1 MKSQRML
8 CALLA
13 MVSVAAMSV
22 PAHAA
27 GWYVGAG
34 IGGGHAVDA
43 DSNVLSTISVLSNGG
58 VPVAGSYDSS
68 QSVLQLFGGFRFNRY
83 FAAEA
88 GYINFGRYTLNG
100 LAAANGG
107 YVAVSATD
115 HVDALY
121 VAAVGSIPIN
131 RVVSVFGKLGLASS
145 QDRESC
151 FVSGAFCPSES
162 DSGTEPMVGLGVEF
176 PFTPARWRAHWAMR
190 VEYDSYSNIGNSSNE
205 YTAGTF
211 DTLTANGVYQF

>member
-8 CALLA
+8 CTILA
-13 MVSVAAMSV
+13 MVSAAAMSV

-43 DSNVLSTISVLSNGG
+43 DSNVFSTISVLSNGG
-58 VPVAGSYDSS
+58 VPIASSYDSS
-68 QSVLQLFGGFRFNRY
+68 RSVFQLFGGFRFNPY

-88 GYINFGRYTLNG
+88 GYIDFGRYTLNG
-100 LAAANGG
+100 LAAAGGG

-121 VAAVGSIPIN
+121 AAAVGSLPIN
-131 RVVSVFGKLGLASS
+131 QTISVFGKLGLASS

-162 DSGTEPMVGLGVEF
+162 DSGIEPMVGLGIEF
-176 PFTPARWRAHWAMR
+176 PVTPARWQAHWAMR
-190 VEYDSYSNIGNSSNE
+190 VEYDSYSSIGNSSNE